1 MFEGTILTPAKKR
14 DHRPSDGEKVSP
26 DPKIPWHKEED
37 HASNPENMAA
47 ALQTSPESPSIETDS
62 DMKEIKEM
70 LAVIQGQMAT
80 VLSDNR
86 KIQRDLET
94 LKESM
99 NVQDRELKQTQQQLT
114 KAVAQSELL
123 KKELDAALSKL
134 GKQQEDIDRMWWK
147 QDDLEQY
154 SHKNSLELHGIP
166 RGAYSSTEEAV
177 LKMTNALNVIVRPE
191 DIEISHHIRLK
202 HSEAI
207 IVKFVSHKVKSQVYK
222 ARTRLKNVSLTGLFQ
237 DCPASSRTESN
248 RIHMCESLTAYRRHL
263 VNKSNTQRRNN
274 ELLNVW
280 TMDGKVFVKTSPEG
294 SPIRISCDEDL
305 KYSFVEGSINVRT

>member
-1 MFEGTILTPAKKR
+1 MPTPARKR
-14 DHRPSDGEKVSP
+14 DQRPSGEEKVSP
-26 DPKIPWHKEED
+26 DPKIPRHQEDD
-37 HASNPENMAA
+37 HASNTENMAA
-47 ALQTSPESPSIETDS
+47 AFHASAESSSPESNS

-70 LAVIQGQMAT
+70 LAVIQSQMGT

-99 NVQDRELKQTQQQLT
+99 NMQGRELKQTQQQLT
-114 KAVAQSELL
+114 KAVAQSDLL
-123 KKELDAALSKL
+123 KKELDAALYKL
-134 GKQQEDIDRMWWK
+134 RKQQEESDNLWGK

-154 SHKNSLELHGIP
+154 SRKNSLELHGIP

-177 LKMTNALNVIVRPE
+177 LKVTNALNVNVRPE

-207 IVKFVSHKVKSQVYK
+207 IVKFVSHKVKSRVYK
-222 ARTRLKNVSLTGLFQ
+222 ARTRLKNVSVTGLFQ

-248 RIHMCESLTAYRRHL
+248 RIHMCESLTAYRRYL
-263 VNKSNTQRRNN
+263 VNKLNTKRRNN
-274 ELLNVW
+274 ELLSVW

-305 KYSFVEGSINVRT
+305 DNL

>member
-1 MFEGTILTPAKKR
+1 MKSSLPVAVR
-14 DHRPSDGEKVSP
+14 VS
-26 DPKIPWHKEED
+26 K
-37 HASNPENMAA
+37 
-47 ALQTSPESPSIETDS
+47 TC
-62 DMKEIKEM
+62 
-70 LAVIQGQMAT
+70 
-80 VLSDNR
+80 VLKLPNR

-114 KAVAQSELL
+114 KAVAQSESL

-147 QDDLEQY
+147 QDDVEQY
-154 SHKNSLELHGIP
+154 SRKNSLELHGIP
-166 RGAYSSTEEAV
+166 RVAYSSTEEAV
-177 LKMTNALNVIVRPE
+177 LKVTNALNVIVRPE
-191 DIEISHHIRLK
+191 DFEISHHIRLK

-248 RIHMCESLTAYRRHL
+248 RIHMCESLTAYRHHL
-263 VNKSNTQRRNN
+263 VNKSNTKRRNN

-305 KYSFVEGSINVRT
+305 DNF